1 MSREEILKTASKA
14 VNGDRDKRYG
24 KPEDNFQR
32 IANYWSAYLEEK
44 IDSNDVAIMMIL
56 FKVARLQSNL
66 QSNNGADLDS
76 WVDIAGYAAC
86 GGEIGTEHEAD

>member
-14 VNGDRDKRYG
+14 VNGDRDERYG
-24 KPEDNFQR
+24 KPEDNFQK
-32 IANYWSAYLEEK
+32 IANCWSAYLK
-44 IDSNDVAIMMIL
+44 TKLLPHDVAIMMIL
-56 FKVARLQSNL
+56 FKVARL